1 MVEGGITVL
10 AKHETTLT
18 IHFGVLRAK
27 NTNSLSSHTFIEI
40 EQRVIFLF
48 KYVE

>member
-18 IHFGVLRAK
+18 IHFVALDPK
-27 NTNSLSSHTFIEI
+27 IQIL
-40 EQRVIFLF
+40 
-48 KYVE
+48 